1 MSEKVKSYVTRA
13 VWTAIQAAAAAAI
26 ATIGST
32 ATIGGVDWR
41 VVASTA
47 GLAGVL
53 SLLKSVA
60 VGTPETKASSIED
73 EQ

>member
-1 MSEKVKSYVTRA
+1 MSEKAKSYVIRA

-32 ATIGGVDWR
+32 ATIGGVDWK

-60 VGTPETKASSIED
+60 VGTPETKAS
-73 EQ
+73 

>member
-32 ATIGGVDWR
+32 ATIGGVDWK

-60 VGTPETKASSIED
+60 VGTPETKAS
-73 EQ
+73 

>member
-1 MSEKVKSYVTRA
+1 MSEKVKSYVIRA
-13 VWTAIQAAAAAAI
+13 VWTAIQATAAAAI

-60 VGTPETKASSIED
+60 VGTPETKAS
-73 EQ
+73 

>member
-1 MSEKVKSYVTRA
+1 MSEKVKSYVIRA

-60 VGTPETKASSIED
+60 VGTPETKALSIED

>member
-32 ATIGGVDWR
+32 ATIGGVDWK

-60 VGTPETKASSIED
+60 VGTPETKALRIED